1 MIDAHAAQLD
11 VIVRRVVSPLD
22 TGSIHGRGHG
32 ILQHDPN
39 VELTFLIDQTDF
51 VSLRDRMLRRDGEVR
66 FSVAMNDVT
75 AIDAAR
81 ARPALV

>member
-1 MIDAHAAQLD
+1 VIDAHAARLD
-11 VIVRRVVSPLD
+11 VFVRRVVSPLD

-32 ILQHDPN
+32 ILQRDPN
-39 VELTFLIDQTDF
+39 VELTFLIDQADF
-51 VSLRDRMLRRDGEVR
+51 VSLRDRMLRRDGEVG

-81 ARPALV
+81 SRPALV